1 MGGYCNIHN
10 YSDANTKCIQLYT
23 NRRLLKDCPR
33 VIISSDQTIRLLRLT
48 KFECVRFVLNDWIT
62 VSRKSVKEPFHSG
75 LLLNQQ
81 QSPTIIIIIGGVSN
95 NGDLC
100 GLYSCDY
107 SFLRA
112 IRYSLHINGSIRY
125 AEIIKQDHWIK
136 DIYL

>member
-10 YSDANTKCIQLYT
+10 YSDANTKCIIQLYT
-23 NRRLLKDCPR
+23 NRLLKDCPR

-125 AEIIKQDHWIK
+125 AEIKQDHWIK